1 MSTTKQRLTVTLDDD
16 LYKELEDFRFENRF
30 ESKSEAMT
38 FLIRSGLDA
47 HNGKGGNDNHG

>member
-38 FLIRSGLDA
+38 FLIRLGLEA
-47 HNGKGGNDNHG
+47 HKGKGGNDNHG

>member
-30 ESKSEAMT
+30 ESKSEAVT